1 MSSDYAQN
9 LELLAQVEE
18 QVDGIRI
25 DATRNRIN
33 IQRLYAFGQNWD
45 LLRVALTAT
54 REVAERAKAASKK
67 QCARRRGYAHK
78 VSRSG
83 KLRSIQAQTCL
94 SNFRYVTALSNHA
107 RALRRYQDTELIS
120 LGNLNDYYKDVSV
133 PHADVAESHQRFL
146 DILNRHIEAVK
157 VNQKLHMVYVRW
169 VHIQATA
176 DLKKEARYFHL
187 MVKRLKFCKRR
198 ADIASRRAVKFQK
211 RMAQRVREYEY
222 LKREVLKVQRI
233 MQAL

>member
-1 MSSDYAQN
+1 MSSDYAQS
-9 LELLAQVEE
+9 LELLAQVEA
-18 QVDGIRI
+18 QVDVIRI
-25 DATRNRIN
+25 DATKNRIN

-67 QCARRRGYAHK
+67 QCARYRGYALK
-78 VSRSG
+78 ASRSG

-94 SNFRYVTALSNHA
+94 NHFRYVTALSNHA
-107 RALRRYQDTELIS
+107 RALRWYQDTELIS
-120 LGNLNDYYKDVSV
+120 LGNLDDYYKEISV
-133 PHADVAESHQRFL
+133 PHADVVESHQRFL
-146 DILNRHIEAVK
+146 DTLNCRLEAVK
-157 VNQKLHMVYVRW
+157 RNQKLDMIYVRW

-176 DLKKEARYFHL
+176 DLKKHAKNVHL
-187 MVKRLKFCKRR
+187 MVKRLKISKRR
-198 ADIASRRAVKFQK
+198 ADDASRRAIKLQRK
-211 RMAQRVREYEY
+211 MAQRIREYEY

>member
-1 MSSDYAQN
+1 MSSDYARS

-25 DATRNRIN
+25 DATKNRIN
-33 IQRLYAFGQNWD
+33 IQRLYAFGQSWD

-54 REVAERAKAASKK
+54 REAAERAKAASKK
-67 QCARRRGYAHK
+67 QCARYQGYAHK

-94 SNFRYVTALSNHA
+94 SQFRYVTALSNHA
-107 RALRRYQDTELIS
+107 RALRRYQETELIS
-120 LGNLNDYYKDVSV
+120 LGNLDDYYKNVSV
-133 PHADVAESHQRFL
+133 PHADLVESHQRFL
-146 DILNRHIEAVK
+146 DTLNCRIEAVK
-157 VNQKLHMVYVRW
+157 RNQKLDMVYVRW
-169 VHIQATA
+169 VYIQATA
-176 DLKKEARYFHL
+176 DLKKQARFFHL
-187 MVKRLKFCKRR
+187 MVKRLKICKRR
-198 ADIASRRAVKFQK
+198 ADDASRRAGKLQR

-222 LKREVLKVQRI
+222 LEREVLKVQSI